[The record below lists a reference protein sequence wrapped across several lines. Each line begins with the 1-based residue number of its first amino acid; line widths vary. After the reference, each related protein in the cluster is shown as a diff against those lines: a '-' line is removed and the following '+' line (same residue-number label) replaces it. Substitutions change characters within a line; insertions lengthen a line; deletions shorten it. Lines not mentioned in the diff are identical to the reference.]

1 MSRELEQKAQGH
13 AVVHVVPEHL
23 AEVRSHKLDLIAK
36 TEAAVKD
43 RLTKEINYWDHRAEQ
58 LKLQEQAG
66 KPNAQLNSGE
76 ARKRADTL
84 QARLEKRMEELKLEG
99 QLSPLPPVVL
109 GGLLVVPIGLLA
121 AMTGRTAVPPTIP
134 VDTQVAAARARAIVM
149 GVERRLGFEPVDRE
163 REKLGY
169 DIESRDPG
177 TGKLRFLEVKG
188 RVAGASTITVTKN
201 EILYSL

>member
-84 QARLEKRMEELKLEG
+84 QERLERRADGPKVGG
-99 QLSPLPPVVL
+99 QLSPAPT
-109 GGLLVVPIGLLA
+109 GGVG
-121 AMTGRTAVPPTIP
+121 GRFVGP
-134 VDTQVAAARARAIVM
+134 
-149 GVERRLGFEPVDRE
+149 
-163 REKLGY
+163 
-169 DIESRDPG
+169 
-177 TGKLRFLEVKG
+177 
-188 RVAGASTITVTKN
+188 
-201 EILYSL
+201 